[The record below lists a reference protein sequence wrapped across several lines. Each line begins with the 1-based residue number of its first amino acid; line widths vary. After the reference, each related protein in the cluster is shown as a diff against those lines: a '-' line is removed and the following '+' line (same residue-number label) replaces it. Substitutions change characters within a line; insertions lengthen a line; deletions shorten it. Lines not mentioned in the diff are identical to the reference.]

1 MKLGSTIL
9 SASNTKKASYCAFSS
24 IFCFKNQS
32 NAKPFVFLVS
42 SNLSYT
48 IAPASFAT
56 FAVLS
61 VQLSAITY
69 ISVSYTH
76 LNST

>member
-1 MKLGSTIL
+1 MKSGCTML
-9 SASNTKKASYCAFSS
+9 SASNINTASYGAFSF
-24 IFCFKNQS
+24 IFCCKNQS
-32 NAKPFVFLVS
+32 NAYPFVFSTLL
-42 SNLSYT
+42 NLSYT

-69 ISVSYTH
+69 MSYSS
-76 LNST
+76 LL